1 MNTQEAGL
9 NLAQVYADLWSTARA
24 AFLRNG
30 GQIDPLLQE
39 RAPDARR
46 GLTVIFR
53 PHPAV
58 TARVAAWL
66 AEVAAD
72 EPAQYVYTPDQL
84 HVTVLSL
91 FTATPDYAPYFARLP
106 RYLAAL
112 EAALSSLPPFAVA
125 FRGVTASPSTVMVQ
139 GFPAN
144 NTLERVRDA
153 LRTAITAAG
162 LGDDLDRRYRLVTAH
177 LSALRLRACPLC
189 GASRPGARFRF
200 WRDAGRR
207 IAAGCQRLVHDA
219 WRRRGG
225 APLSAH
231 LNAAGLRH
239 DTAQRVDG
247 VSHALRP
254 TETAAV
260 SGKRQVGFQRQK
272 ALITCVA

>member
-72 EPAQYVYTPDQL
+72 EPVQYVYTPDQL

-139 GFPAN
+139 GFPAD

-177 LSALRLRACPLC
+177 LSALRLRAPLID
-189 GASRPGARFRF
+189 PARF
-200 WRDAGRR
+200 
-207 IAAGCQRLVHDA
+207 V
-219 WRRRGG
+219 
-225 APLSAH
+225 AH
-231 LNAAGLRH
+231 LDRARAFDFGVTQVDELLLVANDWYMTPGVVEVVRRYPLTSTQPVSAMTRRSAL
-239 DTAQRVDG
+239 TA
-247 VSHALRP
+247 
-254 TETAAV
+254 
-260 SGKRQVGFQRQK
+260 
-272 ALITCVA
+272 